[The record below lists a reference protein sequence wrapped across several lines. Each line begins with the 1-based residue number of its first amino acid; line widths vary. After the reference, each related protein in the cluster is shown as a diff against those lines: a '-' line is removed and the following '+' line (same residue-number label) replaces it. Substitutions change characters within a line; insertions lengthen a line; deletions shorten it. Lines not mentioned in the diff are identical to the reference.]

1 MLSKREIKKSS
12 LNKSIAI
19 ALLIFISFISFRLIM
34 MAINT
39 VVNKSTKIQDTTT
52 LSNYFLGMNEPVR
65 ILMLFENNA
74 ETRFGGGFVGTVG
87 HATIEKGVVKPG
99 SVRSVYYY
107 DYRANDPEYYT
118 EDVKN
123 SAGQIEKKSFSLRN
137 VVDETN
143 WEQSARRAS
152 KIFEQESGIETD
164 VVVGITPE
172 MLKSLLKKTGPITL
186 SDYNLVINDEN
197 LLSTIQL
204 EVESGQD
211 KAERKDPKSV
221 LTSLANALIQK
232 ISQQNIETISK
243 YYPDFYQLLVSRQIA
258 VFSKDYDVQSILKK
272 QGFTGEHVE
281 YDGDYLY
288 VSESNRNASKTGA
301 FIKRSLDKQIKVSG
315 DGKTEI
321 STKLTRNHTAPEYLH
336 YYFDPEFN
344 GYKYLVASDNV
355 EVRIAVPKGAIITG
369 SSMPIT
375 KLNSENRYDV
385 YSFSS
390 DLEPASTASY
400 TLNYELPFK
409 IAFDNE
415 LNYNSYIQLPVGT
428 HPFNIHEC
436 VQVPSGYS
444 MVASNKSKVNIS
456 ENNVCYDVITSQ
468 DNFLSLF
475 YAKN

>member
-1 MLSKREIKKSS
+1 M
-12 LNKSIAI
+12 
-19 ALLIFISFISFRLIM
+19 
-34 MAINT
+34 
-39 VVNKSTKIQDTTT
+39 
-52 LSNYFLGMNEPVR
+52 
-65 ILMLFENNA
+65 
-74 ETRFGGGFVGTVG
+74 
-87 HATIEKGVVKPG
+87 
-99 SVRSVYYY
+99 
-107 DYRANDPEYYT
+107 
-118 EDVKN
+118 
-123 SAGQIEKKSFSLRN
+123 
-137 VVDETN
+137 
-143 WEQSARRAS
+143 
-152 KIFEQESGIETD
+152 
-164 VVVGITPE
+164 
-172 MLKSLLKKTGPITL
+172 
-186 SDYNLVINDEN
+186 
-197 LLSTIQL
+197 
-204 EVESGQD
+204 
-211 KAERKDPKSV
+211 
-221 LTSLANALIQK
+221 
-232 ISQQNIETISK
+232 
-243 YYPDFYQLLVSRQIA
+243 
-258 VFSKDYDVQSILKK
+258 KK